1 MRHTADTL
9 GFDANLFLTKEF
21 GIAQNVL
28 SLFSRYGLEAPKLE
42 TVEKWYRRRSVPG
55 PWLPTL
61 MSLLELDR
69 GSPVSLAPYTRLGV
83 ERCHQKRS

>member
-1 MRHTADTL
+1 MRQTADNL
-9 GFDANLFLTKEF
+9 RFDANLFLTEEF
-21 GIAQNVL
+21 GVAQNVL
-28 SLFSRYGLEAPKLE
+28 ALFSCYGLKAPKLE

-69 GSPVSLAPYTRLGV
+69 GYPVSLAPYTRLGA
-83 ERCHQKRS
+83 E